1 MGVTEWGKGKVGWM
15 WHEEYL
21 SKSSFV
27 GLELAWSRNTAFCK
41 NSTCIVHTLPLSTIS
56 RLLVTVD
63 YGELSVYSPATK
75 FVCSLSSRLEKI
87 ANRCSHPR
95 TDAPLF
101 SRWRKHICVFNFCLL
116 LFAETG
122 MREGVSF
129 IYLHTWMSAPKFIA
143 CWSLSL
149 LHVKYLLLVVVYA
162 ESHLF
167 LPAHFVLQLRLT
179 FVFLTLVAVFM
190 LPLFIRIRCCL
201 AAEFS
206 GNRKQQCRT

>member
-1 MGVTEWGKGKVGWM
+1 MKWVWQSGEKARWDGCDMRSIWARAALLD
-15 WHEEYL
+15 L
-21 SKSSFV
+21 SLP
-27 GLELAWSRNTAFCK
+27 GLVILQNFCK

-101 SRWRKHICVFNFCLL
+101 CRWRKHICVFNFCLL

-129 IYLHTWMSAPKFIA
+129 IYLHYLNVCPKIHSVLVSQSPPCQVLATGGGLCRIPPILTSTLCSTIKANICFLDIGSCFYVA
-143 CWSLSL
+143 ALYKDQML
-149 LHVKYLLLVVVYA
+149 LGC
-162 ESHLF
+162 
-167 LPAHFVLQLRLT
+167 
-179 FVFLTLVAVFM
+179 
-190 LPLFIRIRCCL
+190 RI
-201 AAEFS
+201 
-206 GNRKQQCRT
+206 QW